1 MIDLNTIIS
10 NALTAAITSA
20 IAPLNERITAL
31 EGICQTQ
38 HTDMLAMR
46 DRIAALEAAA
56 PQAVGV
62 DPKLLAEASLNY
74 LNDQEWFWEKMQ
86 RFAAGAAEAA
96 MDEHTSNYDHDSYD
110 AVVSDS
116 DDFVKSDDLEDT
128 VRDAVSNLSFEV
140 SVS

>member
-46 DRIAALEAAA
+46 DRITALEAAA
-56 PQAVGV
+56 PQPVGV
-62 DPKLLAEASLNY
+62 DPKTLAEASLNY
-74 LNDQEWFWEKMQ
+74 LNDQEWFWEKM
-86 RFAAGAAEAA
+86 RGFADSAAEAA
-96 MDEHTSNYDHDSYD
+96 MYDHTSEYDHDSYD

-116 DDFVKSDDLEDT
+116 DDFVKSDVLEEA
-128 VRDAVSNLSFEV
+128 VREAIDNLTFEV